1 MFGVELFWDKILLVN
16 FVRTVYEQEQCVF
29 KPRVNEEIRLRM
41 QEISKKID
49 YKSFFFSSEWY
60 VHGVLALLS
69 KGWTSGAG
77 SGRAESEHCSSH

>member
-41 QEISKKID
+41 QEIS
-49 YKSFFFSSEWY
+49 
-60 VHGVLALLS
+60 
-69 KGWTSGAG
+69 
-77 SGRAESEHCSSH
+77 